1 METTFEERLTE
12 YWAHTYQDNPKMM
25 DVVEDESFDAQAIM
39 QEWAQEAEQQTS
51 ALTPADSET
60 DITEVND
67 WEDVN
72 GN

>member
-1 METTFEERLTE
+1 
-12 YWAHTYQDNPKMM
+12 MM
-25 DVVEDESFDAQAIM
+25 DVVEDESFDTQAIM
-39 QEWAQEAEQQTS
+39 QEWAQEAEQQTP

>member
-1 METTFEERLTE
+1 
-12 YWAHTYQDNPKMM
+12 MM

-51 ALTPADSET
+51 GLTPADSET

>member
-51 ALTPADSET
+51 SLAPADSET

>member
-25 DVVEDESFDAQAIM
+25 DVVEDESFDATAIM
-39 QEWAQEAEQQTS
+39 QEWAEEAEQQTPTLS
-51 ALTPADSET
+51 PADSET

-67 WEDVN
+67 WEDVDAN
-72 GN
+72 

>member
-12 YWAHTYQDNPKMM
+12 YWAHTYQENPKMLE
-25 DVVEDESFDAQAIM
+25 VVEDETFDTAAIM
-39 QEWAQEAEQQTS
+39 QQWAEEAE
-51 ALTPADSET
+51 ADQKPGET

>member
-25 DVVEDESFDAQAIM
+25 DVVEDESFDATAIM
-39 QEWAQEAEQQTS
+39 QQWAEEAESGEQ
-51 ALTPADSET
+51 TPAGSET